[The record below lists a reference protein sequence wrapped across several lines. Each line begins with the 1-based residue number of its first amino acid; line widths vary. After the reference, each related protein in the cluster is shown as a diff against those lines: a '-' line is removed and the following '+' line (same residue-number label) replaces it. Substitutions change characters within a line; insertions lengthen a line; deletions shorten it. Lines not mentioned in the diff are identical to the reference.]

1 MPKDPTIVLSYMPG
15 KVTLYV
21 RDNDLWRR
29 AREASG
35 PGGLSDL
42 VHRLLRQWLERPDV
56 SASPPRCSSG
66 PAACNMTQPHWC
78 GRSKRR
84 RHARGHAHTGSGVQ
98 RARSRLVGPTGDIR
112 DRTVDIM
119 PFHVN
124 G

>member
-29 AREASG
+29 AREASR

-56 SASPPRCSSG
+56 SASPPTLLERARG
-66 PAACNMTQPHWC
+66 VQHDAAALVRAVEAEEARPRPRPHP
-78 GRSKRR
+78 KRR
-84 RHARGHAHTGSGVQ
+84 P
-98 RARSRLVGPTGDIR
+98 ARS
-112 DRTVDIM
+112 
-119 PFHVN
+119 
-124 G
+124 